1 MYVLPSVPQ
10 TGGSFA
16 PGVGHFGQDLI
27 GEEAVGT
34 VVIKGAPLR
43 FEVGVGMVMSC
54 AKTFDWLE
62 PAILNSTI
70 PKIGTIFVMEN

>member
-1 MYVLPSVPQ
+1 
-10 TGGSFA
+10 
-16 PGVGHFGQDLI
+16 
-27 GEEAVGT
+27 
-34 VVIKGAPLR
+34 LR

-70 PKIGTIFVMEN
+70 PKIGRIFVMENYNNFTEYRWKGEI